1 VNNVEIKFT
10 RQYTRIIIYL
20 ITLTLI
26 WYFFP
31 PIYFKSDDVIMSMI
45 AGGYGQ
51 MHEKSIL
58 LHHSSVVMGFIGS
71 KLPIIL
77 GITPYNY
84 VNLGILTFNF
94 IVLSELLNKFNTKFL
109 LNFLVGLSSSLFILI
124 RPTFTTIA
132 GYLSIV
138 GMISIYYYSTNLNK
152 KYLIYGLSLFLI
164 ASFIR
169 DEMVIFFII
178 FASAVLFQCFL
189 KSKKD
194 FIVIGLIFVIIF
206 GLFQFI
212 NRFQYS
218 GESFEEFRKFASVG
232 HQILDYNADRHIL
245 QNSKI
250 LFSNDYSSNDIN
262 LIRNWFFVDTHL
274 SNPTRLDDLLIDTR
288 WKGPISNFDLKQS
301 ILSTSNLITSYP
313 LNLILI
319 SALILMIF
327 SNRSLVLMFLWL
339 SLVLALF
346 AGALI
351 GRQLDYVY
359 FPLLSFLFVM
369 IYLNLNQSI
378 FITKFLIYCLTI
390 LVVLTTLS
398 ANKSNKELIEKS
410 ILAYSNIN
418 LDKLWVI
425 GGGLPTNIIFPLL
438 TRPNQQTELITSDW
452 SIYSPKSNF
461 IKYNSNNNFL
471 SELHSQQGV
480 NVATNIYHI
489 PLIQLYCKEKFGS
502 DLIIKPVM
510 NDNLIKINNL
520 RCLGDQPRIVTPNLE
535 FEKSG
540 EGFLWITPDQ
550 FEFNLLNYSS
560 TYFNESYNLVS
571 QNNPCKK
578 DISYTLSSSMFSI
591 TASTLQKDISIPL
604 SLKPYEKI
612 LITISIPSGQEFC
625 KIADDERSLVVMF
638 KNFT

>member
-1 VNNVEIKFT
+1 
-10 RQYTRIIIYL
+10 
-20 ITLTLI
+20 
-26 WYFFP
+26 
-31 PIYFKSDDVIMSMI
+31 MI
-45 AGGYGQ
+45 ASGYGQ

-94 IVLSELLNKFNTKFL
+94 IVLSELLNKFNKKFL
-109 LNFLVGLSSSLFILI
+109 LNFFVGLSSSLFILI

-138 GMISIYYYSTNLNK
+138 GMISIYYYITNLNK
-152 KYLIYGLSLFLI
+152 KYLIYGFSLFLI

-206 GLFQFI
+206 GLFQFM

-250 LFSNDYSSNDIN
+250 LFSNEYSSNDIN

-274 SNPTRLDDLLIDTR
+274 SNPTRLDNLLIDTQ

-313 LNLILI
+313 SNLILI
-319 SALILMIF
+319 SALILMFF

-378 FITKFLIYCLTI
+378 FITKLSIYCLTI
-390 LVVLTTLS
+390 LVILTTLS

-461 IKYNSNNNFL
+461 VKYNSNNNFL
-471 SELHSQQGV
+471 SELQSQQGI

-510 NDNLIKINNL
+510 NDDLIRINNL
-520 RCLGDQPRIVTPNLE
+520 RCLGNQPKIVTPNLE

-550 FEFNLLNYSS
+550 FEFNLLNYSN
-560 TYFNESYNLVS
+560 TYFNGSYNLFS
-571 QNNPCKK
+571 QNNPCKRN
-578 DISYTLSSSMFSI
+578 ISYTLSSSMFSI
-591 TASTLQKDISIPL
+591 TTSTLQKDISIPL

-625 KIADDERSLVVMF
+625 KIAGDERSLVVMF
-638 KNFT
+638 KNFI

>member
-1 VNNVEIKFT
+1 
-10 RQYTRIIIYL
+10 
-20 ITLTLI
+20 
-26 WYFFP
+26 
-31 PIYFKSDDVIMSMI
+31 MI
-45 AGGYGQ
+45 ASGYGQ

-94 IVLSELLNKFNTKFL
+94 IVLSELLNKFNKKFL
-109 LNFLVGLSSSLFILI
+109 LNFFVGLSSSLFILI

-138 GMISIYYYSTNLNK
+138 GMISIYYYITNLNK
-152 KYLIYGLSLFLI
+152 KYLIYGFSLFLI

-206 GLFQFI
+206 GLFQFM

-218 GESFEEFRKFASVG
+218 GESFEGFRKFASVG

-250 LFSNDYSSNDIN
+250 LFSNEYSSNDIN

-274 SNPTRLDDLLIDTR
+274 SNPTRLDNLLIDTQ

-313 LNLILI
+313 SNLILI
-319 SALILMIF
+319 SALILMFF

-378 FITKFLIYCLTI
+378 FITKLSIYCLTI
-390 LVVLTTLS
+390 LVILTTLS

-461 IKYNSNNNFL
+461 VKYNSNNNFL
-471 SELHSQQGV
+471 SELQSQQGI

-510 NDNLIKINNL
+510 NDDLIRINNL
-520 RCLGDQPRIVTPNLE
+520 RCLGNQPKIVTPNLE

-550 FEFNLLNYSS
+550 FEFNLLNYSN
-560 TYFNESYNLVS
+560 TYFNGSYNLFS
-571 QNNPCKK
+571 QNNPCKRN
-578 DISYTLSSSMFSI
+578 ISYTLSSSMFSI
-591 TASTLQKDISIPL
+591 TTSTLQKDISIPL

-625 KIADDERSLVVMF
+625 KIAGDERSLVVMF
-638 KNFT
+638 KNFI

>member
-1 VNNVEIKFT
+1 
-10 RQYTRIIIYL
+10 
-20 ITLTLI
+20 
-26 WYFFP
+26 
-31 PIYFKSDDVIMSMI
+31 MI

-410 ILAYSNIN
+410 ILAYSNLN

-471 SELHSQQGV
+471 SELQSQQGV

-550 FEFNLLNYSS
+550 FEFNLLNYSN

>member
-1 VNNVEIKFT
+1 
-10 RQYTRIIIYL
+10 
-20 ITLTLI
+20 
-26 WYFFP
+26 
-31 PIYFKSDDVIMSMI
+31 MI

>member
-1 VNNVEIKFT
+1 
-10 RQYTRIIIYL
+10 
-20 ITLTLI
+20 
-26 WYFFP
+26 
-31 PIYFKSDDVIMSMI
+31 
-45 AGGYGQ
+45 
-51 MHEKSIL
+51 
-58 LHHSSVVMGFIGS
+58 
-71 KLPIIL
+71 
-77 GITPYNY
+77 
-84 VNLGILTFNF
+84 
-94 IVLSELLNKFNTKFL
+94 
-109 LNFLVGLSSSLFILI
+109 
-124 RPTFTTIA
+124 
-132 GYLSIV
+132 
-138 GMISIYYYSTNLNK
+138 
-152 KYLIYGLSLFLI
+152 
-164 ASFIR
+164 
-169 DEMVIFFII
+169 
-178 FASAVLFQCFL
+178 
-189 KSKKD
+189 
-194 FIVIGLIFVIIF
+194 
-206 GLFQFI
+206 
-212 NRFQYS
+212 
-218 GESFEEFRKFASVG
+218 
-232 HQILDYNADRHIL
+232 
-245 QNSKI
+245 
-250 LFSNDYSSNDIN
+250 
-262 LIRNWFFVDTHL
+262 
-274 SNPTRLDDLLIDTR
+274 
-288 WKGPISNFDLKQS
+288 
-301 ILSTSNLITSYP
+301 
-313 LNLILI
+313 
-319 SALILMIF
+319 
-327 SNRSLVLMFLWL
+327 
-339 SLVLALF
+339 VLALF

-351 GRQLDYVY
+351 DRQLDYVY

-378 FITKFLIYCLTI
+378 FITKFLTYCLTI

-471 SELHSQQGV
+471 SELQSQQGV

>member
-1 VNNVEIKFT
+1 
-10 RQYTRIIIYL
+10 
-20 ITLTLI
+20 
-26 WYFFP
+26 
-31 PIYFKSDDVIMSMI
+31 MI
-45 AGGYGQ
+45 ASGYGQ

-94 IVLSELLNKFNTKFL
+94 IVLSELLNKFNKKFL
-109 LNFLVGLSSSLFILI
+109 LNFFVGLSSSLFILI

-138 GMISIYYYSTNLNK
+138 GMISIYYYITNLNK
-152 KYLIYGLSLFLI
+152 KYLIYGFSLFLI

-206 GLFQFI
+206 GLFQFM

-250 LFSNDYSSNDIN
+250 LFSNEYSSNDIN

-274 SNPTRLDDLLIDTR
+274 SNPTRLDNLLIDTQ

-313 LNLILI
+313 SNLILI
-319 SALILMIF
+319 SALILMFF

-378 FITKFLIYCLTI
+378 FITKLSIYCLTI
-390 LVVLTTLS
+390 LVILTTLS

-461 IKYNSNNNFL
+461 VKYNSNNNFL
-471 SELHSQQGV
+471 SELQSQQGI

-510 NDNLIKINNL
+510 NDDLIRINNL
-520 RCLGDQPRIVTPNLE
+520 RCLGNQPKIVTPNLE

-550 FEFNLLNYSS
+550 FEFNLLNYSN
-560 TYFNESYNLVS
+560 TYFNGSYNLFS
-571 QNNPCKK
+571 QNNPCKRN
-578 DISYTLSSSMFSI
+578 ISYTLSSSMFSI
-591 TASTLQKDISIPL
+591 TTSTIQKDISIPL

-625 KIADDERSLVVMF
+625 KIAGDERSLVVMF
-638 KNFT
+638 KNFI